1 MFDRVIQSV
10 AAFDGKAPV
19 QSATLADKLSG
30 ERHRWFVGRERELE
44 AFDAALADPS
54 CSLLFVHGATG
65 VGKSSLLLEVERR
78 CHEKGLSVALID
90 ANEVGADE
98 AQLAHLRQ
106 IGTLFDDR
114 SGRARAS
121 RPVLLVDSFE
131 CLGAYEQA
139 LIDQLGHCL
148 PSDALLLFASRKR
161 PPHRLLID
169 PAWSR
174 LARFYE
180 LLPWSEREAASFLD
194 AQGVDSEGLAAIYR
208 IAGGYPLALSVA
220 VQIFRASERKSFG
233 LDDIRELQAALGQ
246 MLPIQVS
253 SRTQQ
258 IALDVCVLV
267 RHTSVELL
275 DHVLRSSAELNL
287 DTAQDA
293 FEWLANQPF
302 IERRNQ
308 FLQPHAIARLALLT
322 RVRREQ
328 KYQAI
333 FRPVREFFV
342 QELASGTRANAD
354 FDELFFIDR
363 DIEVLREQEVV
374 GIGGPSLL
382 PAVESDHS
390 AILEL
395 VLRHEG
401 PESVEFCRGWLAA
414 DPAGFEVAR
423 SNGVQG
429 FLQVVR
435 IASARDIQLAD
446 RDPAAQLALR
456 FVEEHPL
463 EPDAVCIFFR
473 WFMDRGDYQSPT
485 APVLGVVARQTQVII
500 ASPGVQY
507 SLCVFREPDDWRR
520 MWDSAH
526 SPHELVGKFESDGQ
540 QYSLIAFSFVEQS
553 LRERVLAAYEVAPPA
568 PPSSRKLPVLTP
580 LTESD
585 HARARLESRSTL
597 EDRIA
602 ELANKTRLSSRET
615 EVLRLLALGKSFD
628 DIALTL
634 HITARTVR
642 FHQGNLF
649 RKVGAAS
656 RIDLFRQ
663 LI

>member
-10 AAFDGKAPV
+10 AAFDGMAPV

-30 ERHRWFVGRERELE
+30 ERHRWFVGRELELE
-44 AFDAALADPS
+44 AFDTALADPS

-65 VGKSSLLLEVERR
+65 VGKSSLLLEVQRR
-78 CHEKGLSVALID
+78 CHEQGLSVALIN
-90 ANEVGADE
+90 ANEIGASE

-106 IGTLFDDR
+106 IGMLFDDR
-114 SGRARAS
+114 TGRARAS

-131 CLGAYEQA
+131 CLGAHEHA
-139 LIDQLGHCL
+139 LIDQLGHRL

-174 LARFYE
+174 LARCYE
-180 LLPWSEREAASFLD
+180 LLPWSEREAASFLE
-194 AQGVDSEGLAAIYR
+194 ARGVGSEALAAIYR
-208 IAGGYPLALSVA
+208 IAGGYPLALTVA

-258 IALDVCVLV
+258 IALDVCMLV

-275 DHVLRSSAELNL
+275 DHVLRSTAELNL
-287 DTAQDA
+287 DAAQDA

-308 FLQPHAIARLALLT
+308 LLQPHAIARLALLT

-342 QELASGTRANAD
+342 QELANGTHANAD

-363 DIEVLREQEVV
+363 DVEALREQAVV
-374 GIGGPSLL
+374 GIDGPSLL

-401 PESVEFCRGWLAA
+401 PESVELCRGWLAA

-446 RDPAAQLALR
+446 RDPAARLVLR

-463 EPDAVCIFFR
+463 EPGAVCIFFR

-507 SLCVFREPDDWRR
+507 SLCVFREPDDWRK

-526 SPHELVGKFESDGQ
+526 SPHELVGTFESDGQ
-540 QYSLIAFSFVEQS
+540 QFSLIAFSFVEHS

-568 PPSSRKLPVLTP
+568 PPSSRKLPVLTR

-585 HARARLESRSTL
+585 HARAMLESRSTL
-597 EDRIA
+597 EQRLA
-602 ELANKTRLSSRET
+602 EISNKTRLSSRET
-615 EVLRLLALGKSFD
+615 EVLQLLALGKNFD
-628 DIALTL
+628 EIALAL
-634 HITARTVR
+634 NIAARTVR

-649 RKVGAAS
+649 RKIGATS